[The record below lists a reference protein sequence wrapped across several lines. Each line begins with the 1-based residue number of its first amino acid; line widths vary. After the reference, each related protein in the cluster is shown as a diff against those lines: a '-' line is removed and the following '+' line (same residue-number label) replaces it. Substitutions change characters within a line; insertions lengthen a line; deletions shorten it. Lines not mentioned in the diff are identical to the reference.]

1 MSPQDL
7 RTALVTGASPGIGA
21 AIAVAFGGLDW
32 RVALGGHR
40 PQRLKWVAR
49 PVEEAGATR
58 ERWDAP

>member
-1 MSPQDL
+1 
-7 RTALVTGASPGIGA
+7 VTGASPGIGA